1 MLGKGSFT
9 FRAQDGGMKIIILA
23 GFLPLAGCG
32 MSDNLIA
39 TALVGGTIGSVA
51 TIQRTPA
58 DAVYSWWTGRD
69 CSLVRLDQGKTYCR
83 PVEPPPE
90 PPVFC
95 TRSLGAVNCWQDPGS
110 VPGSPRGVADGPAAL
125 TAEQEA
131 DRVRTWP

>member
-1 MLGKGSFT
+1 
-9 FRAQDGGMKIIILA
+9 MKMIILA
-23 GFLPLAGCG
+23 SFLALTGCG

-39 TALVGGTIGSVA
+39 TTLVGATVGSVA

-58 DAVYSWWTGRD
+58 DAIYSWWTGRD

-90 PPVFC
+90 PPVYC
-95 TRSLGAVNCWQDPGS
+95 TRSLGSVNCWQDAGGI
-110 VPGSPRGVADGPAAL
+110 PGSPRGVADGPSEL
-125 TAEQEA
+125 TAAQEA